1 MMNWLIKSFLILLVI
16 CLALFLTVRTI
27 DKDNDLIKDLIVNDD
42 ESDEEEEEE
51 ERISIIDGFKAIEL
65 AEEVVE
71 ASGLKFESLKSIS
84 IRPEFIAYAEVV
96 DIQPLVSLKVEYL
109 ELLSDLKVLQND
121 LYNHNKILK
130 RAEALH
136 QAKSI
141 STRDL
146 EKTRFE
152 RDRKTSELNAANA
165 RLNGFVFKVKSSWG
179 DRLSNLVLDKEQ
191 QNEFG
196 EIASYQKAVILL
208 SLPKNQS
215 LDYQKQTIFVSGLN
229 QRETAQTV
237 SYLDQAKQVN
247 NPLYGETY
255 FYLHD
260 SQKMRSGMRLFAW
273 VEESG
278 NSSEGY
284 FITDQAVIWYA
295 NEPWIYV
302 KHGEELFIRKPLGK
316 AKKIDNGW
324 LLEDKTLVGDD
335 LVVIKGGQIL
345 LSEEF
350 KWAIPDENDD

>member
-165 RLNGFVFKVKSSWG
+165 RLNGFVFKV
-179 DRLSNLVLDKEQ
+179 
-191 QNEFG
+191 
-196 EIASYQKAVILL
+196 
-208 SLPKNQS
+208 
-215 LDYQKQTIFVSGLN
+215 
-229 QRETAQTV
+229 
-237 SYLDQAKQVN
+237 QV
-247 NPLYGETY
+247 
-255 FYLHD
+255 
-260 SQKMRSGMRLFAW
+260 
-273 VEESG
+273 
-278 NSSEGY
+278 
-284 FITDQAVIWYA
+284 
-295 NEPWIYV
+295 
-302 KHGEELFIRKPLGK
+302 
-316 AKKIDNGW
+316 
-324 LLEDKTLVGDD
+324 
-335 LVVIKGGQIL
+335 
-345 LSEEF
+345 
-350 KWAIPDENDD
+350 